1 MKAGTK
7 TIKTFSLEKE
17 VLREIERTKG
27 TVSASERVNSLI
39 KTGLEAERRSALDRE
54 AATFFG
60 HDFSASSKPLEQREH
75 RRAFQTATLKSL
87 SRK

>member
-60 HDFSASSKPLEQREH
+60 HASSVSSKPPEEREH
-75 RRAFQTATLKSL
+75 RRAFQAATLKSL
-87 SRK
+87 SRE